1 MYISN
6 SLMAFFIISIIL
18 MVAFIITMVR
28 TRQVNL
34 LHKFYFAAVLILII
48 WLLALIGIKYTDP
61 ENIRWLMILD
71 GITNLGGTLI
81 PPCSLLFVICYTK
94 KYESNLPKGYW
105 CIFILPILSLIM
117 IFTNNFHHLFYRV
130 FSLSS
135 TTVVFGPYF
144 PIHSAYTF
152 ACVALSVILMIRFAF
167 KTKTRLHIWQAILF
181 TIGSLAPSL
190 TNLLVV
196 GGLIKATIVITPIS
210 FIVTIIFH
218 GLVIYRLHLFDV
230 KPIAMQQLVN
240 LMGDCYL
247 IINQNGLIIGFNQPF
262 AELLGRQHGIR
273 ENIYLHSC
281 VQNEDVENKTA
292 VYNLLNAIHYC
303 QETNVKTAYEQSCS
317 MTRDGETIRCYYMV
331 EVTPLVVKGSVCG
344 FLSIFKDVTQIKVNM
359 QQLQASQV
367 KMMEQE
373 RLAFLGQM
381 VGGLAHNLKT
391 PIMSISGSLSAV
403 ENLIQECTLSI
414 GDADVTPDDYHEIY
428 AEMDS
433 WLQRMRESCAYMSDI
448 ITAVKGQASSM
459 NVSDSVD
466 FSLTETFKRVS
477 LLLRH
482 ELLNSRCSLII
493 ENRFDDFDIMM
504 HGDINNLVQVVTNLV
519 SNAIDAQ
526 TPDGRHD
533 IIISID
539 KNDEALAISVKD
551 FGSGIPEKVRTK
563 LLKQMITSKGNQ
575 GTGLGV
581 FISNTVIHA
590 KFDGS
595 MWFEENPGGG
605 TIWVISIPLD
615 HVAFV
620 DRKEVMANEK
630 E

>member
-1 MYISN
+1 
-6 SLMAFFIISIIL
+6 
-18 MVAFIITMVR
+18 
-28 TRQVNL
+28 
-34 LHKFYFAAVLILII
+34 
-48 WLLALIGIKYTDP
+48 
-61 ENIRWLMILD
+61 
-71 GITNLGGTLI
+71 
-81 PPCSLLFVICYTK
+81 
-94 KYESNLPKGYW
+94 
-105 CIFILPILSLIM
+105 
-117 IFTNNFHHLFYRV
+117 
-130 FSLSS
+130 
-135 TTVVFGPYF
+135 
-144 PIHSAYTF
+144 
-152 ACVALSVILMIRFAF
+152 
-167 KTKTRLHIWQAILF
+167 
-181 TIGSLAPSL
+181 
-190 TNLLVV
+190 
-196 GGLIKATIVITPIS
+196 
-210 FIVTIIFH
+210 
-218 GLVIYRLHLFDV
+218 
-230 KPIAMQQLVN
+230 
-240 LMGDCYL
+240 
-247 IINQNGLIIGFNQPF
+247 
-262 AELLGRQHGIR
+262 
-273 ENIYLHSC
+273 
-281 VQNEDVENKTA
+281 
-292 VYNLLNAIHYC
+292 
-303 QETNVKTAYEQSCS
+303 
-317 MTRDGETIRCYYMV
+317 
-331 EVTPLVVKGSVCG
+331 
-344 FLSIFKDVTQIKVNM
+344 
-359 QQLQASQV
+359 
-367 KMMEQE
+367 
-373 RLAFLGQM
+373 
-381 VGGLAHNLKT
+381 
-391 PIMSISGSLSAV
+391 MSISGSLSAV